1 MFQNKWIDFQEYQQ
15 ICCGDK
21 RAAKLI
27 SSTEAIKDNLMFL
40 KILFS
45 PYAGHKIPYSGGDAL
60 TEYG

>member
-1 MFQNKWIDFQEYQQ
+1 MNFLPKVSANMLW
-15 ICCGDK
+15 DK
-21 RAAKLI
+21 RGAKLI

-45 PYAGHKIPYSGGDAL
+45 PYAGHKILYSGGDAL